1 MADKLHEEV
10 THKRWK
16 CYLNAVTMTVFPEVK
31 EEWLC
36 VRAHHWEAQSN
47 HIGLI
52 NASFCNCYMKDPH
65 KHKDSCFAEIFYS
78 LIQRLRRLSF
88 LVGADDVLCFDC

>member
-1 MADKLHEEV
+1 MADRLHEEV

-36 VRAHHWEAQSN
+36 VRALESITGRLKVIISVKSMLH
-47 HIGLI
+47 
-52 NASFCNCYMKDPH
+52 
-65 KHKDSCFAEIFYS
+65 FATAP
-78 LIQRLRRLSF
+78 LRIIISPKI
-88 LVGADDVLCFDC
+88 AVLQKMFTR